1 MHYVL
6 IAQDRHAMECFS
18 CQVDDTWLLME
29 CNDLAASPAL
39 FAIDCQLSA
48 TEIYDKL
55 AFEVTA

>member
-1 MHYVL
+1 
-6 IAQDRHAMECFS
+6 MECFS

-48 TEIYDKL
+48 TEIYDKI